1 MMSSPGNET
10 ERWGC
15 NEEEGGGRSILCVCV
30 CGVGG
35 IQKRK
40 HAVVPI
46 TD

>member
-10 ERWGC
+10 QGWGC
-15 NEEEGGGRSILCVCV
+15 NEEGERWGQECSVCA
-30 CGVGG
+30 GVDG

>member
-1 MMSSPGNET
+1 MRKRGGGVMKKER
-10 ERWGC
+10 RWG
-15 NEEEGGGRSILCVCV
+15 EEETVCA
-30 CGVGG
+30 GVDG